1 MRLVGIRALL
11 FDVFGTCVD
20 WRAGVIRDSEAL
32 GRRLGLNVDWA
43 AFADAWRAD
52 YQPSME
58 EVRSGR
64 RSWTVLDALH
74 RETLDRLV
82 TRFAI
87 AGRLDA
93 GERDEFNR
101 VWHRLDPWPDVVT
114 GLSRLK
120 ARYIIAPLSNG
131 NFALLTNM
139 AKRAGLPWDVNLSC
153 EVMRAYKPL
162 PESYLGAVR
171 LLGLAP
177 AQAMLVA
184 AHNSDLKAASALGLR
199 TAFVPRPGEHGAG
212 QTADLAPEGPWDIV
226 AADFGDLATR
236 LGA

>member
-1 MRLVGIRALL
+1 LK
-11 FDVFGTCVD
+11 
-20 WRAGVIRDSEAL
+20 
-32 GRRLGLNVDWA
+32 VDWA
-43 AFADAWRAD
+43 AFADTWRAN

-64 RSWTVLDALH
+64 RTWTILDALH
-74 RETLDRLV
+74 RETLDRILV
-82 TRFAI
+82 RFGI
-87 AGRLDA
+87 ADRLNA
-93 GERDEFNR
+93 AERDDFNH
-101 VWHRLDPWPDVVT
+101 VWHRLDPWSDVVA
-114 GLSRLK
+114 GLTRLK

-131 NFALLTNM
+131 NFALLANM
-139 AKRAGLPWDVNLSC
+139 AKRTGLPWDVNLSC

-177 AQAMLVA
+177 AQVMMVA

-199 TAFVPRPGEHGAG
+199 TAFVPRPTEHGLG
-212 QTADLAPEGPWDIV
+212 QTADLAPDGPWDIV
-226 AADFGDLATR
+226 AANFGDLAAR